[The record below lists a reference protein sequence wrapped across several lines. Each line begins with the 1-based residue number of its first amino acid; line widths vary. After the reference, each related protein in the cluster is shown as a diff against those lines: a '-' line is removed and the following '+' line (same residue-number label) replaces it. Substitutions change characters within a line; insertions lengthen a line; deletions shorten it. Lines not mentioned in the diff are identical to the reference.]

1 MAVPVKAPPFFSERL
16 STPNLPSFRSEV
28 ALIHNLYDV
37 ERAQD
42 IGSFFYFGS
51 LVFVRE
57 AAIRAPCSIGRF
69 GLFPA
74 VSCALVEGP
83 LSLTTRPLHHHSSQT
98 FTNASRM
105 TSSAYP
111 EP

>member
-1 MAVPVKAPPFFSERL
+1 MAIKEKMAVPVKAPPFFSERL

-69 GLFPA
+69 GLTAA
-74 VSCALVEGP
+74 VRQVAAFLG
-83 LSLTTRPLHHHSSQT
+83 LTAR
-98 FTNASRM
+98 
-105 TSSAYP
+105 
-111 EP
+111 